1 MKRAVKLS
9 IKKRRKFIN
18 KLVTS
23 ITKNVKKNIAPI
35 PKATLILPPV
45 PNIKNSEIHH
55 SILKHSHSNIKPLL
69 ESHPNVQWFA
79 QLSPIFIISIRERR
93 WLDMKRILQPLQQHL
108 VHWRGTDGRT
118 INVEQWKRLGKIGGP
133 RTYKRGQIGCY
144 DSHRRIW
151 QHIVDKKLSYALI
164 LEDDAGLT
172 CQPAMLNKLSQVL
185 DDVNKHDA
193 HWELL
198 YLARSRLRQP
208 IVRKLTAHLAIP
220 KYKSWGCFA
229 YAVSQSGAR
238 KLLAHSQPM
247 KHTLDAYVSMIG
259 SRHLKTYTAHPS
271 LFYVRSYKSDTAN
284 IV

>member
-1 MKRAVKLS
+1 M
-9 IKKRRKFIN
+9 N

-23 ITKNVKKNIAPI
+23 IKKNVKKNVKKNIKKNIINAPI
-35 PKATLILPPV
+35 PKKIPIKEISLILPPV
-45 PNIKNSEIHH
+45 PQQGIRAIKPNETHPNINKV
-55 SILKHSHSNIKPLL
+55 PLL
-69 ESHPNVQWFA
+69 EPHVSWFA

-93 WLDMKRILQPLQQHL
+93 WLDMRRILQPLQQHL

-118 INVEQWKRLGKIGGP
+118 INVEQWKRLGRIGGP

-151 QHIVDKKLSYALI
+151 QHIVDKKLPYALI

-172 CQPAMLNKLSQVL
+172 CHPAMLNKLSQVL